1 MFRASN
7 VHYYSTSGDV
17 HIFQESSL
25 NISVSHI
32 QLVSNVSKDALFLL
46 CLYRG
51 RGGGFVECDFFPFR
65 IYFCMVGLSHGH
77 CVNFKQMIVVV
88 FWCVT
93 DCVPCITVVLF

>member
-46 CLYRG
+46 HLYG
-51 RGGGFVECDFFPFR
+51 WGGFVECDFFSFSYIL

-77 CVNFKQMIVVV
+77 YVNFKQMIVVL

-93 DCVPCITVVLF
+93 MYHTSLL